1 MTLPHSPP
9 VIQFD
14 SLLLPTLY
22 YVTVLVDPHR
32 SLPSLKFSLLC
43 PQIAELAA
51 ADELGKVGEGGA
63 AQEGA
68 GFQEHV

>member
-1 MTLPHSPP
+1 
-9 VIQFD
+9 
-14 SLLLPTLY
+14 
-22 YVTVLVDPHR
+22 VDPHR

-63 AQEGA
+63 AREGA
-68 GFQEHV
+68 GVQEHV